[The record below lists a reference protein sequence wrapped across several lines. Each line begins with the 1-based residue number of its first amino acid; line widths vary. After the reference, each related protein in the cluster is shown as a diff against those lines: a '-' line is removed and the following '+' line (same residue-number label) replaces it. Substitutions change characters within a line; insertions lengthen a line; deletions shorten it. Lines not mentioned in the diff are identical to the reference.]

1 MPTDEEINAQF
12 AAQDEAP
19 KEAAPAPAASVID
32 ESKIAAGIVAG
43 LRDMQL
49 ERDAAMRAQQ
59 SNQLPPEEQELPI
72 TDDDTPASAARK
84 ATHNATIKFNREMA
98 LMRNQ
103 FNTVGMGTL
112 EQVSRTAVLDND
124 PTYKKY
130 KSEVDAR
137 LSTLDPATRANP
149 NVLKEVVKMVRADHV
164 EDIAQEIAQR
174 AIAAALKSGE
184 GSQPGGASGRT
195 YRPTPKD
202 VPTPEELGFNED
214 QINMIN
220 RSGGLDNFAQKVS
233 LGRFSNWEEYTK
245 SFKKHQDAR
254 RANKSGTPGAF
265 MPLHKAGKK

>member
-12 AAQDEAP
+12 AASEEAP
-19 KEAAPAPAASVID
+19 KEATPAPAAPVID

-49 ERDAAMRAQQ
+49 ERDAAMRSQQ
-59 SNQLPPEEQELPI
+59 ANQLPPEEQELPI

-112 EQVSRTAVLDND
+112 EQVSRTAVLEND

-137 LSTLDPATRANP
+137 LSTLDPVTRANP

-164 EDIAQEIAQR
+164 DDLAQEIAQR
-174 AIAAALKSGE
+174 AIAAALKGGE
-184 GSQPGGASGRT
+184 GAQPGGATGRT

-214 QINMIN
+214 QIAMID
-220 RSGGLDNFAQKVS
+220 RRGGLDRFATTMSQ
-233 LGRFSNWEEYTK
+233 GRFSNWADYAK
-245 SFKKHQDAR
+245 SMARHEAAKK
-254 RANKSGTPGAF
+254 ANKSDHKGAAIPF
-265 MPLHKAGKK
+265 RRAGQK